1 MILFKGLIAYKWRA
15 LLIFCLM
22 KQKMIDFL
30 TNAIR
35 IQKFLNVIQLKPPI
49 LKGDI
54 SVEHSN
60 LSMDVTPKHLHK

>member
-1 MILFKGLIAYKWRA
+1 M
-15 LLIFCLM
+15 FCLM